1 MLQGKRAYPFTGK
14 VKKIVFHQRNIL
26 LLFIHLYSLF
36 QEDSLSLLTVIKG
49 TCKYRRSR
57 RYDFASDF
65 LPPSKG
71 ELDFA
76 LQELLR

>member
-1 MLQGKRAYPFTGK
+1 MLQGKRTYPFTGK
-14 VKKIVFHQRNIL
+14 Y
-26 LLFIHLYSLF
+26 FIRGNVTIIHSLYYNHYSLF
-36 QEDSLSLLTVIKG
+36 QEDSISLLTVIKG